1 MATLTIQQIAQLAI
15 NAGVQQGNNLYTC
28 VSIAMA
34 ESSGRTDAVNQNNDG
49 TKDVG
54 LWQINDVHNLLWI
67 GHGDDRTDP
76 VQNAK
81 YMYSVSNGGNNWQS
95 WSTYQN
101 AAYNTYMQQVMSTL
115 QNVKLSRG
123 TQVQITDPT
132 TLGGGYGVAP
142 QTTQVLNLG
151 DIPGL
156 SELKSE
162 YQTIDK
168 FFKFVTSP
176 DGWVRIMKIGI
187 GTILVIAGVAI
198 MMKSELKTAAVI
210 GAKAAMV

>member
-1 MATLTIQQIAQLAI
+1 MATLTIPQIAQLAI
-15 NAGVQQGNNLYTC
+15 NAGVQQGQNLYVC

-54 LWQINDVHNLLWI
+54 VWQINDVHKLLWI
-67 GHGDDRTDP
+67 GKGDDRTDP

-81 YMYSVSNGGNNWQS
+81 YMYSVSNGGNNWQP

-123 TQVQITDPT
+123 TQVQVNDPS

-142 QTTQVLNLG
+142 TITQPMTAQDAGVLS
-151 DIPGL
+151 D
-156 SELKSE
+156 LKNE

-176 DGWVRIMKIGI
+176 DGWVRIMKVGIGI
-187 GTILVIAGVAI
+187 ILVVAGVAI
-198 MMKSELKTAAVI
+198 MMKSELKTAASI
-210 GAKAAMV
+210 GAKAAML

>member
-1 MATLTIQQIAQLAI
+1 MATLTIPQIAQLAI
-15 NAGVQQGNNLYTC
+15 NAGVQQGQNLYVC

-34 ESSGRTDAVNQNNDG
+34 ESSGRTDAVNHNNDG
-49 TKDVG
+49 TQDVG
-54 LWQINDVHNLLWI
+54 LWQINDVHKLLWI
-67 GHGDDRTDP
+67 GRGDDRTDP

-81 YMYSVSNGGNNWQS
+81 YMYSVSNGGNNWQP

-123 TQVQITDPT
+123 TQLQVTNPS
-132 TLGGGYGVAP
+132 TLGGGYGTAP
-142 QTTQVLNLG
+142 MTTQVLNAS

-176 DGWVRIMKIGI
+176 DGWIRILKIAI
-187 GTILVIAGVAI
+187 GVIMVITGVAI
-198 MMKSELKTAAVI
+198 MMKAEIRTAAVI